1 MASALRARLRRFK
14 FVPDE
19 FVPIRRLLAPCIAA
33 RVLRDLRKFIAGQ
46 RTSDPMSY
54 IVATDVGGTCTDT
67 VIAAED
73 GAIHIGKVL
82 STPPTFADGVIDS
95 IRSAASAMG
104 VSTTDL
110 FERTR
115 LFIHGSTVV
124 DNTLLTRDGARTGLI
139 TTRGF
144 EDTLRVTRGAYGRWA
159 GLPEAQIKHPVAT
172 DRPPPLIDIAHV
184 RGVPERV
191 DYKGAVIVPLDI
203 AASEL
208 AIQDLIDKHG
218 VEAIA
223 VCLLWS
229 FRNAEHEQQIK
240 DSIARIAPNCYV
252 SLSSEIAPLPGEY
265 ERTSTTAINA
275 YAGRVAQSYMENL
288 QTLLAEEGYAG
299 PLLVMQGHGGLLPA
313 AESASR
319 AVGMIECGP
328 VAGLIGSQ
336 FLGELL
342 HEPDIIA
349 VDMGGTTSKVGVIQD
364 GTLDYAREPMVN
376 RYHYLAPKIE
386 VVSIGAGGGSI
397 IALEPGSKVP
407 TVGPESA
414 GSRPG
419 PVCYG
424 NGGTDPTLTD
434 VMLLVGYMHPG
445 HFLGGDM
452 ALDADAARRVF
463 AQTIAEPLGMSVD
476 EAAFGIFRIACS
488 QMTDLIHEITVE
500 RGLDPRDFVL
510 HAFGGTCPMLAGVF
524 AAELNVNR
532 IVVPYTASVNCA
544 FGLAASDVVH
554 EYQTT
559 ALLRLPA
566 PATELNAQ
574 FAPILT
580 AARAA
585 LQSEGF
591 NSERTRL
598 DCGAGM
604 RYGLQVH
611 EIFTPLRVDPPLT
624 DADVQRLIVDFE
636 GLYEQRYGK
645 GSAYRDAGVELTQF
659 RVTARGLMERPNLA
673 SAAPGGSDPS
683 LAEIERRMIFAEAR
697 GAFVEAPIYDFARL
711 AAGNVVRGPAVIHTP
726 VTTIVLQDKQIGR
739 IDPHHNTV
747 IEFE

>member
-1 MASALRARLRRFK
+1 M
-14 FVPDE
+14 E
-19 FVPIRRLLAPCIAA
+19 
-33 RVLRDLRKFIAGQ
+33 
-46 RTSDPMSY
+46 Y

-67 VIAAED
+67 VVAAGD
-73 GAIHIGKVL
+73 GAIHLGKVL
-82 STPPTFADGVIDS
+82 STPPAFADGVVDS
-95 IRSAASAMG
+95 IRSAASAMA
-104 VSTTDL
+104 VSSKDL
-110 FERTR
+110 LSDTS
-115 LFIHGSTVV
+115 LFVHGSTVV
-124 DNTLLTRDGARTGLI
+124 DNTLLTRNGARTGLI

-159 GLPEAQIKHPVAT
+159 GLPEDQVKHPVAT
-172 DRPPPLIDIAHV
+172 DRPPPLIDIADV

-191 DYKGAVIVPLDI
+191 DYKGAVIEPLDT
-203 AASEL
+203 AATEV
-208 AIQDLIDKHG
+208 AIRDLVDDQG

-229 FRNAEHEQQIK
+229 FQNAAHEQRIK
-240 DSIARIAPNCYV
+240 ALIAQIAPDCYV

-275 YAGRVAQSYMENL
+275 YAGHVAQSYMENL
-288 QTLLAEEGYAG
+288 QTLLSQEGYAG
-299 PLLVMQGHGGLLPA
+299 PILVMQGHGGLLPV

-328 VAGLIGSQ
+328 VAGLIGSR

-342 HEPDIIA
+342 DQPDIIA

-364 GTLDYAREPMVN
+364 GALDYAREPMVN

-397 IALEPGSKVP
+397 IALESGSKVP
-407 TVGPESA
+407 TVGPQSA

-419 PVCYG
+419 PACYG
-424 NGGTDPTLTD
+424 SGGADPTLTD

-445 HFLGGDM
+445 YFLGGDI

-463 AQTIAEPLGMSVD
+463 AHTIAEPLGMSVE
-476 EAAFGIFRIACS
+476 EAAFGIYRIACS

-524 AAELNVNR
+524 AAELSVHR

-559 ALLRLPA
+559 ALVPLPA
-566 PATELNAQ
+566 PAEKLNAQ
-574 FAPILT
+574 FAPMLT

-585 LQSEGF
+585 LAGEGF
-591 NSERTRL
+591 AAERIRL
-598 DCGAGM
+598 DCAAGM

-611 EIFTPLRVDPPLT
+611 EIITPLSADPPLVDVDVDHLI
-624 DADVQRLIVDFE
+624 DAFE

-659 RVTARGLMERPNLA
+659 RVTARGLMERPHLTETR
-673 SAAPGGSDPS
+673 PGGNDPAA
-683 LAEIERRMIFAEAR
+683 AEFERRAIFVEAR
-697 GAFVEAPIYDFARL
+697 SAFVESPIYDFNKL

-726 VTTIVLQDKQIGR
+726 VTTIVIQDKQIGR
-739 IDPHHNTV
+739 IDAYRNTV